1 MASEVEIINEALIRL
16 GASKITSRT
25 EDSDAAIAADSVFD
39 GRRDDLLRGHTW
51 NFATRRTQLA
61 RSAVVPTSEFDY
73 QFPVPT
79 DFLRVAVVSDSD
91 VGKTTVA
98 YRIGSHST
106 DGTVILTDATQLF
119 LTYVAQ
125 ITDPNEM
132 PPDFRRAL
140 SSALAVDLAVTL
152 TNSATLMER
161 MQVQAAADLR
171 RAKSTESIEDFPEQR
186 PLGSWAS
193 SRNGDGVYWPR

>member
-1 MASEVEIINEALIRL
+1 MASEVGIINDALTRL

-25 EDSDAAIAADSVFD
+25 EDSEAAIVADTLFD
-39 GRRDDLLRGHTW
+39 SRRDDLLRGHTW
-51 NFATRRTQLA
+51 NFATRRVQLA
-61 RSAVVPTSEFDY
+61 RSAVVPVSEFEY

-91 VGKTTVA
+91 VGKTTVV
-98 YRIGSHST
+98 YRVGSHST
-106 DGTVILTDATQLF
+106 DGTIILSDATQLF
-119 LTYVAQ
+119 LTYVAR

-140 SSALAVDLAVTL
+140 ASALAADLAVPL
-152 TNSATLMER
+152 ANSVSLATLMSE
-161 MQVQAAADLR
+161 QAAKDLR
-171 RAKSTESIEDFPEQR
+171 EAKSTETIEDFPEQR
-186 PLGSWAS
+186 PMGSWAA